1 MEELVLELLKAG
13 ISVELLAAEA
23 ADGTGFVGVR
33 LRPFSRNL
41 PRNKMIVAKG
51 DTFSE
56 ALINAI
62 EKAEN
67 RRWEA
72 LDWAKRP
79 WEQFARPGRN
89 TFGLSDQL

>member
-13 ISVELLAAEA
+13 IATELLAAEA
-23 ADGTGFVGVR
+23 ADGTGFYAVR

-41 PRNKMIVAKG
+41 PKNKMIIARG

-56 ALINAI
+56 ALINAV
-62 EKAEN
+62 EKAEA

-72 LDWAKRP
+72 LDWSKRP
-79 WEQFARPGRN
+79 WEQYAKPGRN
-89 TFGLSDQL
+89 TFGLGGEL